1 MTATA
6 IRAKLSTLA
15 DGVTMATPSPLVR
28 LLWHHNGGVEKAI
41 AYLGFTVGASLPKA
55 YPTLADD
62 CHSYLSDSVGR
73 YNRSAD
79 AGVCKPRKAERVEGA
94 AFELK
99 WHRPDAEL
107 LHRFIRKDL
116 TRA

>member
-6 IRAKLSTLA
+6 FVSAATCRIRAKLTTLA
-15 DGVTMATPSPLVR
+15 NGVSMATPSPMARVLR
-28 LLWHHNGGVEKAI
+28 HHNGDAEKVI
-41 AYLGFTVGASLPKA
+41 AYLGFNDPA
-55 YPTLADD
+55 LADD
-62 CHSYLSDSVGR
+62 CQSYLSGSVGR

-79 AGVCKPRKAERVEGA
+79 TGVCKPRKAERVEGA

-107 LHRFIRKDL
+107 LHRFICKDL
-116 TRA
+116 ARA